1 MAMSKEAPRSGI
13 SRLRFML
20 LIYTKRKRLSVRN
33 LTERQLLKKYPD
45 FPLKGMRGPVLT
57 GPALFKAAVWRFQ
70 QRSSLFMMMSSRQSR
85 SSTDSLPRS
94 VVIQPALRQS
104 PRMAAAVCRAIPAE
118 AAREL

>member
-45 FPLKGMRGPVLT
+45 FPLEGMRGA
-57 GPALFKAAVWRFQ
+57 GPNGYSPKRF
-70 QRSSLFMMMSSRQSR
+70 
-85 SSTDSLPRS
+85 
-94 VVIQPALRQS
+94 
-104 PRMAAAVCRAIPAE
+104 
-118 AAREL
+118 